1 MLGIKLF
8 KQQNNI
14 YIEIMD
20 DGVGITN
27 DKIKAILKNKVEHID
42 VSKFKEVGL
51 ANVNRRIKLICG
63 TEYGIDIESKVSEY
77 TNVIVKLP
85 IEDVKLYKQ

>member
-1 MLGIKLF
+1 
-8 KQQNNI
+8 
-14 YIEIMD
+14 MD